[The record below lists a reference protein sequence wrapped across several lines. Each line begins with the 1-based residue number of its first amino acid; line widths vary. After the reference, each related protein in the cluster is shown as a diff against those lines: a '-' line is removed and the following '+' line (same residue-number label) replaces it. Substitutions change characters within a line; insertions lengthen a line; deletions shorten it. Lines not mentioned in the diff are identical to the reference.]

1 MNILNVES
9 KKVALCESMKEL
21 YTEKILTDIGG
32 NLSFKDEQTNSFWI
46 SPSRIRKNTVKP
58 NQLLEVS
65 LDSGEVL
72 TNTEH
77 LKPSVEWP
85 MHLAIYTH
93 KPAITQI
100 THTHAPY
107 ATAYSILEHPPVVPQ
122 ITLEITILVPELLV
136 VPYQPS
142 GSKELG
148 SAVSTYLEK
157 SDIVIL
163 KNHGTVAVTTADD
176 FVDTAI
182 KTRALE
188 EYLRLYSLAKQMGT
202 EITPFPGKV

>member
-1 MNILNVES
+1 MDVEH
-9 KKVALCESMKEL
+9 KKEALCELMKEL
-21 YTEKILTDIGG
+21 YAEKILTEIGG
-32 NLSFKDEQTNSFWI
+32 NLSFKDAQTNIFWI

-58 NQLLEVS
+58 DQLLELS
-65 LDSGEVL
+65 LDSGAIL
-72 TNTEH
+72 TNTAK

-85 MHLAIYTH
+85 MHLAIYQYR
-93 KPAITQI
+93 PSITMI

-107 ATAYSILEHPPVVPQ
+107 ATAFSLLERPPVVPP
-122 ITLEITILVPELLV
+122 ITLEISILVPHLIV

-148 SAVSTYLEK
+148 TAVSTYLEQ

-163 KNHGTVAVTTADD
+163 KNHGTVAITTTDD
-176 FVDTAI
+176 FEETAI
-182 KTRALE
+182 TTRALE
-188 EYLRLYSLAKQMGT
+188 EYLRLYSLAKQMGS